1 MTDYALRI
9 TTMSL
14 GKIGK
19 YEKLDVLGHGVS
31 GIVYLAW
38 DTLLGKHVALKEI
51 SLQSGDEARFLEEA
65 RVLDRLRHP
74 NIVQVNGVDK
84 IDGHMI
90 IDMEYVKGTNL
101 HEYMRRMGKLPVREA
116 LSVAVQICN
125 ALDFAHSHNTVH
137 RDIKPA
143 NVLITSE
150 GTAKIGDFG
159 LAEIL
164 GSGSYAGGAGTY
176 AYMAPEDF
184 EEQERSD
191 HRSDIWAVGVT
202 VYEMLAGRRPF
213 QAVKAKDPFSW
224 KRAVEEDEPP
234 RLSEVDPP
242 LRQQL
247 EQVIAHALAKN
258 KRDRYQTAGEMSSD
272 VSRILASL
280 GGAVKLSGVAVQ
292 STKVEPVPAGVA
304 PQRTTEQPEAESGTD
319 ILLWPDELDFGRV
332 RKSEVGRRNLSV
344 RVPGR
349 GKIEGRVVSL
359 PGWLSVNP
367 QSFNRRKQT
376 LLVTADTESIWQPGT
391 YRDQLRLE
399 VDGEQVTVPAA
410 MSVLSP
416 RRRFWEVAW
425 WYVPML
431 VFCALPLAA
440 RAVGARHGIDAV
452 GLVTMGLLSVMLF
465 IISVVADLGI
475 LEKLLPAAMGAVGIG
490 AVAGMFT
497 KTIGGGGLSHPGE
510 VFPMSVA
517 GTLLSLLIA
526 LQLLTASKWRGWAVM
541 LAICALTAA
550 VALGR

>member
-1 MTDYALRI
+1 
-9 TTMSL
+9 MSL
-14 GKIGK
+14 GNIGK

-90 IDMEYVKGTNL
+90 IDMEYVRGTNL

-116 LSVAVQICN
+116 LSIAVQICG

-191 HRSDIWAVGVT
+191 HRSDIWAV
-202 VYEMLAGRRPF
+202 
-213 QAVKAKDPFSW
+213 KAKDPFSW

-234 RLSEVDPP
+234 PLSEIDPP

-247 EQVIAHALAKN
+247 EQVISRALAKN
-258 KRDRYQTAGEMSSD
+258 KRDRYQSAGEMSND
-272 VSRILASL
+272 LSRILASL
-280 GGAVKLSGVAVQ
+280 GGAVQLSGVAVQ
-292 STKVEPVPAGVA
+292 STKVEPVPAGVS
-304 PQRTTEQPEAESGTD
+304 PPRETERPEAESSTD
-319 ILLWPDELDFGRV
+319 IVLWPDELDFGRV
-332 RKSEVGRRNLSV
+332 RKGEVGRRNLSV

-399 VDGEQVTVPAA
+399 VDGEQVTVPAS
-410 MSVLSP
+410 MNVLSP

-431 VFCALPLAA
+431 VFCALPLAV
-440 RAVGARHGIDAV
+440 RAVGARHGIDAA
-452 GLVTMGLLSVMLF
+452 GLVTMGLLSVMLL
-465 IISVVADLGI
+465 IISIVADLGI

-497 KTIGGGGLSHPGE
+497 KTIGGGGLSQPGE

-541 LAICALTAA
+541 LAICALIAA
-550 VALGR
+550 IALGR